1 MEEARHALMPDTQVF
16 RDIFDASPI
25 GIAVENLEGQPLFVN
40 RAFCSMLGFTEEEL
54 RTKHCVDFSPPED
67 AEKDWALFQQLR
79 AGSIDHYQLA
89 HFIHEV

>member
-25 GIAVENLEGQPLFVN
+25 GIAVETLEGQPLFVN
-40 RAFCSMLGFTEEEL
+40 RAFCSMLSFTEEEL

-67 AEKDWALFQQLR
+67 AKR
-79 AGSIDHYQLA
+79 TGHYFSNCGQ
-89 HFIHEV
+89 VR